1 MCIYV
6 GFQIWMPENQLCGA
20 LNAMKPHP
28 LNCLNFK
35 SWHSSWDMKFPFE
48 VDYIVSELDLII
60 DGNPKSEYHYCF
72 ADV

>member
-1 MCIYV
+1 
-6 GFQIWMPENQLCGA
+6 
-20 LNAMKPHP
+20 
-28 LNCLNFK
+28 
-35 SWHSSWDMKFPFE
+35 MKFPFE